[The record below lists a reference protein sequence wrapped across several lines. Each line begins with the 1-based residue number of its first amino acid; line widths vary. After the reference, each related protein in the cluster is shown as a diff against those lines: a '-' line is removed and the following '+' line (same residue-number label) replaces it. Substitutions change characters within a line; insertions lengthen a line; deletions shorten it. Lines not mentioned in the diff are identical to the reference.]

1 MEKLKDLINKKFAK
15 EILGIGTCG
24 IKFDQNGNFIGYL
37 YATSGEGNM
46 ENYLTVEELLEQY
59 GEDMGEIYVKVEFNS
74 NGEINYLHG

>member
-24 IKFDQNGNFIGYL
+24 ISFNKDGDFVGYL

-46 ENYLTVEELLEQY
+46 EHYLTIKELLEQY
-59 GEDMGEIYVKVEFNS
+59 GDMGEIYVKVEFNN
-74 NGEINYLHG
+74 NGEISYLHG